1 MRSYRRKV
9 KFAARVRK
17 KNMKWI
23 ALSFDDGEVQDKRLC
38 ALLRKY
44 RLKAT
49 FGICCGYLGQSG
61 ILFSGRRYSK
71 VSAEDLASVYEEFEL
86 CSHGYFH
93 RDFTKLCEAELQE
106 EVMRDCDCI
115 REKTGQYPIGVIYPG
130 GLCSDAVC
138 AVLRKSFS
146 FGRTAGA
153 SHSFALPEDFL
164 RWEPTCHMFDKKI
177 YELADAFEQSEGDA
191 ALSIFGHSYELDED
205 GGWERAEKL
214 FDRLNGMR
222 GVVSCSMGEI
232 YAFFQKK

>member
-1 MRSYRRKV
+1 
-9 KFAARVRK
+9 
-17 KNMKWI
+17 MKWI

-61 ILFSGRRYSK
+61 ILSSGRRYSK
-71 VSAEDLASVYEEFEL
+71 VSAEDLASVYEGFEL

-93 RDFTKLCEAELQE
+93 CDFTKLCEAELQE

-115 REKTGQYPIGVIYPG
+115 REKTRQHPIGVIYPG
-130 GLCSDAVC
+130 GSCSDAVC
-138 AVLRKSFS
+138 TVLRKSFS

-177 YELADAFEQSEGDA
+177 YELADAFGGVVVARGHAEHENADARNEGDRREG
-191 ALSIFGHSYELDED
+191 LGDDRIEFGKNHDFLLYFKS
-205 GGWERAEKL
+205 
-214 FDRLNGMR
+214 RLYR
-222 GVVSCSMGEI
+222 
-232 YAFFQKK
+232 